1 MKFKLEIPKGRI
13 KVIPI
18 AEGESI
24 EQKMFRVSNS
34 KEPIDNIAPLIYTEK
49 KDGVLP
55 QYDHRTDR
63 FEQARIATDRVHSTR
78 AAMAKKAAEAAIQ
91 EIKEGKTPQGE
102 A

>member
-1 MKFKLEIPKGRI
+1 MKYKLEIPKGRI

-63 FEQARIATDRVHSTR
+63 FEQARMATDRVHATR
-78 AAMAKKAAEAAIQ
+78 VAIANKAAQAAIE
-91 EIKEGKTPQGE
+91 EIKKGKTPEGE